1 MKTVQIDAKDKLYEE
16 YNALSVNN
24 ITLSL
29 CTNLLVSKEEYAAG
43 STSRHRLKNFTCFLQ
58 TKSSLTLGFFSFSVS
73 ILLYYGFQSDG
84 LQKIEN
90 VLHVSNTEESVET
103 RE

>member
-1 MKTVQIDAKDKLYEE
+1 MQINTKDKLYEE
-16 YNALSVNN
+16 LITYLS
-24 ITLSL
+24 ITL

-73 ILLYYGFQSDG
+73 ILLWLAKDKNLLRVNDTDVS
-84 LQKIEN
+84 
-90 VLHVSNTEESVET
+90 VLT
-103 RE
+103 RRVHWE